1 MLRSFVMLSALLGL
15 AACGEDAAAPAA
27 PKPAQVDE
35 NADPAPAADP
45 AESPPAQEPQGA
57 SFTMV
62 DLEFADGADLA
73 KELAAHAEKA
83 KALGQRPHVEF
94 WAEWCGPCKAI
105 EGSMDDERMKKAFAG
120 TYVVRANSDHWGEVA
135 KSAGYDAGVIPVFYE
150 FDAEGKPTGRKIDGG
165 AWGDNIP
172 ENMAPPL
179 SAFFHENKT

>member
-1 MLRSFVMLSALLGL
+1 MLRRFVLLNALLGL
-15 AACGEDAAAPAA
+15 SACGEEAPAPAA
-27 PKPAQVDE
+27 PKVAQVE
-35 NADPAPAADP
+35 KNADPAPVADP
-45 AESPPAQEPQGA
+45 APTSPAEEPRA
-57 SFTMV
+57 DAFTMV
-62 DLEFADGADLA
+62 DLEFSEGADLA
-73 KELAAHAEKA
+73 KELASHADRA

-135 KSAGYDAGVIPVFYE
+135 KSSGYDTGVIPVFYE
-150 FDAEGKPTGRKIDGG
+150 FGADGKPTGRRIDGG

-179 SAFFHENKT
+179 DAFFHESKS